1 MTTNFNKNI
10 IALILTLENSL
21 LQKNSEN
28 ENIQSIRKIY
38 ERRLRQPPHNRNLI
52 TNVNLQHQP
61 ISLSTRTRIKQSL
74 GMKLLNKNITQINNG
89 SNC

>member
-28 ENIQSIRKIY
+28 ENIKNIRKIY
-38 ERRLRQPPHNRNLI
+38 ERRVRQPPHNRNLI

-61 ISLSTRTRIKQSL
+61 SSLSTRANIKKKL
-74 GMKLLNKNITQINNG
+74 GMKLLNKNINQINNE
-89 SNC
+89 NC